1 MKTGLYEEIISV
13 LLHQELIST
22 ENAKLFSEKEKINE
36 EESHLLLAKHLSS
49 VFEKI
54 LLQERNNLPA
64 QVGLANDILDFLAN
78 KTTNKD
84 LALHKIHA
92 DNELLLSLQNSI
104 DTGLSFQNKITRPLT
119 SVAQSSLFT
128 GSLKEPS
135 LASEIRK
142 EILTSDKIDML
153 ISFVKWSGIRVIE
166 NELKE
171 FTNRPNARLRIIT
184 TSYMKATDYK
194 AVEFLANLPNTEIK
208 VSYDTNRTR
217 LHAKAYL
224 FYRDTGFTT
233 AYIGSSNLSN
243 PALTD
248 GLEWNLKVTAKDNH
262 HIIQKFEG
270 TFEAYWNDKEFI
282 KFEHH
287 EKERLQI
294 ALSPDNKTENEFSF
308 FFDLQPFSY
317 QQEILDKLEAERQ
330 IHNRYKNLIV
340 AATGTGKTVISA
352 FDYKNF
358 VAKNPKSKNRLLF
371 VAHREEILKQS
382 LACFRAVLKEQNFG
396 SLLVG
401 NFTPNQID
409 HLFISIQSFNAKDF
423 CNLRSAD
430 FYDFII
436 VDEFHHAAS
445 NSYQTLLAYY
455 KPTILLGLTA
465 TPERTDGK
473 SIEKYFDNYTCAEI
487 RLYDALNRKL
497 LSPFQYFGVSDIV
510 DYSTISWK
518 KGYYDISEISEKLNN
533 QNRANLII
541 QALDKYVKNVLDV
554 IGLGFCASIEHANFM
569 AQYFNEVGIPSL
581 ALFGN
586 SPKELRKGAP
596 KMLINKDINFIF
608 TVDIFNEGIDIPE
621 IDTILFLRPTES
633 LIIFLQQLGRGLRLN
648 PNKEYL
654 TVLDFIGQAHKSY
667 NFESKFKALIA
678 KNTQSLSKEI
688 ENDFPNLPAGSTIIL
703 EKVAKEHILK
713 NVKLALNN
721 NKNQLIQRIQNFTTD
736 TGKELTLSNFLHHY
750 QLSLYDIYDKACW
763 HRLLQEAGKTIT
775 TDLPNEEVLTKGIK
789 RFLHINSRRYIDFIL
804 NWIDKKGKI
813 KLQDIDNHTFALMLH
828 YDFWAKGGKE
838 LDFVSLEES
847 LNKLFSN
854 QWFIDE
860 LYEIILFAKEQ
871 INFVDK
877 PVHISPTH
885 TLDLHCAYNRDEVL
899 AGLGFLDFETRKPQ
913 GEGVLYLAN
922 LKTDILFIT
931 LNKSD
936 KHYSP
941 TTSYEDYAISD
952 TLFHWQ
958 SQSKTSEKSN
968 TGKRYTTHKQTGN
981 TILLFVRV
989 DKKRKNNA
997 SPFYF
1002 LGKANYVKHEGSLPM
1017 NVVWELE
1024 EQMPSHILQVSKI
1037 ISS

>member
-1 MKTGLYEEIISV
+1 MKTGLYEEIISI
-13 LLHQELIST
+13 LLNQELNKP
-22 ENAKLFSEKEKINE
+22 ENSHLSFEKEKIDE
-36 EESHLLLAKHLSS
+36 EESHIILAKHLKNI
-49 VFEKI
+49 FEKI
-54 LLQERNNLPA
+54 LLRERNNLVK
-64 QVGLANDILDFLAN
+64 QVDLTNSILDFLAN
-78 KTTNKD
+78 KTQEHS
-84 LALHKIHA
+84 LELYKIQVE
-92 DNELLLSLQNSI
+92 NELLLSIQNSL
-104 DTGLSFQNKITRPLT
+104 DTNLHLQNKIIRPLT
-119 SVAQSSLFT
+119 SLSQNSLFT

-153 ISFVKWSGIRVIE
+153 ISFVKWSGIRIIE

-171 FTNRPNARLRIIT
+171 FTSRPNARLRIIT

-194 AVEFLANLPNTEIK
+194 AVEFLSNLPNTEIK

-224 FYRDTGFTT
+224 FHRDTGFTT

-248 GLEWNLKVTAKDNH
+248 GLEWNLKVTAKDNN

-270 TFEAYWNDKEFI
+270 TFEAYWNDKEFV
-282 KFEHH
+282 KFEHQ

-294 ALSPDNKTENEFSF
+294 ALSPDEKLINNFTF

-330 IHNRYKNLIV
+330 IHKRYKNLIV

-358 VAKNPKSKNRLLF
+358 VAKNQKMKNRLLF

-401 NFTPNQID
+401 NFKPNQID
-409 HLFISIQSFNAKDF
+409 HLFISIQSFNSKDF
-423 CNLRSAD
+423 CNLTTTN

-436 VDEFHHAAS
+436 IDEFHHAAS
-445 NSYQTLLAYY
+445 NSYQTLLSYY

-473 SIEKYFDNYTCAEI
+473 SVEVFFDNHTSAEI

-497 LSPFQYFGVSDIV
+497 LTPFQYFGISDVV
-510 DYSTISWK
+510 DYSAMAWK
-518 KGYYDISEISEKLNN
+518 KGYYDITELSEKLNN
-533 QNRANLII
+533 QSRANLIV
-541 QALDKYVKNVLDV
+541 QALEKYVKNVYDV
-554 IGLGFCASIEHANFM
+554 IGLAFCASIEHATFM
-569 AQYFNEVGIPSL
+569 AQHFNQVGISSL

-586 SPKELRKGAP
+586 SPKELRQNAP
-596 KMLINKDINFIF
+596 KMLVNREVNFIF

-621 IDTILFLRPTES
+621 VDTILFLRPTES
-633 LIIFLQQLGRGLRLN
+633 LIVFLQQLGRGLRLS

-654 TVLDFIGQAHKSY
+654 TVLDFIGQAHKYY
-667 NFESKFKALIA
+667 NFESKFKSLIT
-678 KNTQSLSKEI
+678 KNTQSISKEI
-688 ENDFPNLPAGSTIIL
+688 ENDFPNLPSGSSIIL
-703 EKVAKEHILK
+703 EKVAKEHILQ
-713 NVKLALNN
+713 NVRFSLNS
-721 NKNQLIQRIQNFTTD
+721 NKNQLIQRIQNFFTD
-736 TGKELTLSNFLHHY
+736 TGNELNLLNFLHHY
-750 QLSLYDIYDKACW
+750 QLSLYDIYDKSCW
-763 HRLLQEAGKTIT
+763 HKLLQQAGILETIEIS
-775 TDLPNEEVLTKGIK
+775 NEEILTKGIK
-789 RFLHINSRRYIDFIL
+789 RFLHINSRNYIDFIL
-804 NWIDKKGKI
+804 SWIESNNNID
-813 KLQDIDNHTFALMLH
+813 LQNNDNKTFALMLH
-828 YDFWAKGGKE
+828 YDFWVKGKE
-838 LDFVSLEES
+838 LGFVSLSDS
-847 LNKLFSN
+847 LTQLFDN
-854 QWFIDE
+854 QWFINE
-860 LYEIILFAKEQ
+860 LKSILLFAKEK

-877 PVHISPTH
+877 PIVISPIH
-885 TLDLHCAYNRDEVL
+885 TLYLHCAYNRDEIL
-899 AGLGFLDFETRKPQ
+899 SSLGFLEFNLRKPQ

-922 LKTDILFIT
+922 IKTDVLFIT

-952 TLFHWQ
+952 VLFHWQ
-958 SQSKTSEKSN
+958 SQSKTSETSN
-968 TGKRYTTHKQTGN
+968 TGKRYITHQETGN
-981 TILLFVRV
+981 TILLFVRI
-989 DKKRKNNA
+989 DKKRKGNA

-1002 LGKANYVKHEGSLPM
+1002 LGKANYVKHESSLPM
-1017 NVVWELE
+1017 SIIWKLE
-1024 EQMPSHILQVSKI
+1024 EPMPIHILQAGKI
-1037 ISS
+1037 INS

>member
-1 MKTGLYEEIISV
+1 MKTGIYEELISV
-13 LLHQELIST
+13 LLHQQLAKP
-22 ENAKLFSEKEKINE
+22 ENAKLFSEKEKIDE
-36 EESHLLLAKHLSS
+36 EESHLLLAKHLAS

-64 QVGLANDILDFLAN
+64 QITLTNDILDFLAS
-78 KTTNKD
+78 KTAKND
-84 LALHKIHA
+84 LELYKVHT
-92 DNELLLSLQNSI
+92 DNELLLSLQNTV
-104 DTGLSFQNKITRPLT
+104 DTGLPFQSKVIRPLT
-119 SVAQSSLFT
+119 SIAQSSLFT

-171 FTNRPNARLRIIT
+171 FTSRPNARLRIIT

-248 GLEWNLKVTAKDNH
+248 GLEWNLKVTAKDSH

-270 TFEAYWNDKEFI
+270 TFEAYWNDKEFV
-282 KFEHH
+282 KFGYQ
-287 EKERLQI
+287 EKERLQM
-294 ALSPDNKTENEFSF
+294 ALSPDNKIENEFSF

-317 QQEILDKLEAERQ
+317 QQEILEKLEAERQ

-401 NFTPNQID
+401 SFAPNQID

-423 CNLRSAD
+423 CSLTSEN

-445 NSYQTLLAYY
+445 SSYQTLLEYY

-473 SIEKYFDNYTCAEI
+473 SIEKYFDNHTSAEI

-497 LSPFQYFGVSDIV
+497 LCPFQYFGVSDTV
-510 DYSTISWK
+510 DYTTISWK
-518 KGYYDISEISEKLNN
+518 KGYYDISELSEKLNN
-533 QNRANLII
+533 KNRANLVLK
-541 QALDKYVKNVLDV
+541 ALEKYVKNVFDAV
-554 IGLGFCASIEHANFM
+554 GLGFCASIEHANFM
-569 AQYFNEVGIPSL
+569 ARCFNEAGIPSL

-586 SPKELRKGAP
+586 SPKELRKEAP
-596 KMLINKDINFIF
+596 KMLINKQINFIF
-608 TVDIFNEGIDIPE
+608 TVDIFNEGVDIPE
-621 IDTILFLRPTES
+621 VDTVLFLRPTES
-633 LIIFLQQLGRGLRLN
+633 LIIFLQQLGRGLRLS
-648 PNKEYL
+648 PHKEYL

-667 NFESKFKALIA
+667 NFESKFKSLIS
-678 KNTQSLSKEI
+678 KNAQSVSKEI

-703 EKVAKEHILK
+703 EKVAKEHIFR
-713 NVKLALNN
+713 NVKLSLNN
-721 NKNQLIQRIQNFTTD
+721 NKNQLLQRIQNFSTD
-736 TGKELTLSNFLHHY
+736 TGKVLTLSNFLHHY

-763 HRLLQEAGKTIT
+763 YRLLQEAGKADT
-775 TDLPNEEVLTKGIK
+775 TDLPYEEILTKGIK

-804 NWIDKKGKI
+804 NWIDKEGKI
-813 KLQDIDNHTFALMLH
+813 DLQNIDNRTFALMLH
-828 YDFWAKGGKE
+828 YDFWAKGGKD
-838 LDFVSLEES
+838 LGFVSLEES
-847 LNKLFSN
+847 LSKLFSN

-860 LYEIILFAKEQ
+860 LREIVLFAKER

-877 PVHISPTH
+877 PIQISPTH
-885 TLDLHCAYNRDEVL
+885 TLDLHCAYNRDEIL
-899 AGLGFLDFETRKPQ
+899 TGLGFLDFETRKPQ

-968 TGKRYTTHKQTGN
+968 TGKRYATHHQTGN
-981 TILLFVRV
+981 TILLFVRA
-989 DKKRKNNA
+989 DKKRKSNA

-1017 NVVWELE
+1017 SVVWELE
-1024 EQMPSHILQVSKI
+1024 EQMPSHILQASKI
-1037 ISS
+1037 ISA